1 MAPDI
6 YIQTCSLHP
15 ASINLNSS
23 QQKWRGKSALKEY
36 SGEEN
41 ALEKLLHMEMSA
53 GRRKPIG
60 KMWLRRTELWDW
72 GVITPSAVCRY
83 AERKDWILKNNT

>member
-6 YIQTCSLHP
+6 YVQTCSLHP

-23 QQKWRGKSALKEY
+23 PQKWRGKSALKEY

-41 ALEKLLHMEMSA
+41 ALEKLLQEGENQE
-53 GRRKPIG
+53 GRC
-60 KMWLRRTELWDW
+60 DW
-72 GVITPSAVCRY
+72 EEQSCETGV
-83 AERKDWILKNNT
+83 